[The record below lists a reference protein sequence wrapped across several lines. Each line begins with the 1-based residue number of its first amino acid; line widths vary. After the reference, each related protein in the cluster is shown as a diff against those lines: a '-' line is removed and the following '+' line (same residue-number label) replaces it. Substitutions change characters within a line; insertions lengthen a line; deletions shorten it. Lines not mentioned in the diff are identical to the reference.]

1 MFKPVFKP
9 FSKLF
14 GNAQQEEQ
22 TKEEHANAPSDVGL
36 NKPEP
41 ETQAAQGQASI
52 ETASAA
58 TRQSLI
64 GKIWDVLSNSSSQ
77 VSASGTGHIPSRI
90 LEAETLEE
98 QFEQIEEVLLRADVG
113 FETAVNITDSLRNKR
128 SELKTAQDV
137 MKFLKQTFEE
147 ILAPYPINPEQPLTR
162 TAHPKGL
169 NIILVVGVNGA
180 GKTTFI
186 GKMAHRLHQ
195 EQRQVVVGAGDTF
208 RAAATEQ
215 LEVWAQRAS
224 AFFVSGKENA
234 DSAAVL
240 YDALQTARTQ
250 NADTVLLDTAGRL
263 QNKYNLMEEL
273 RKIRKVIDKDM
284 ESHQEGGKS
293 IDSLEVLLV
302 LDATTGQNALKQ
314 AEVFKEAVDIT
325 GVVLTKLDGSA
336 KGGIILSVA
345 KDFQLPVK
353 LVGIGEKIGD
363 LKPFVPSEFIN
374 TLFSKFG

>member
-1 MFKPVFKP
+1 
-9 FSKLF
+9 
-14 GNAQQEEQ
+14 
-22 TKEEHANAPSDVGL
+22 
-36 NKPEP
+36 
-41 ETQAAQGQASI
+41 
-52 ETASAA
+52 
-58 TRQSLI
+58 
-64 GKIWDVLSNSSSQ
+64 
-77 VSASGTGHIPSRI
+77 
-90 LEAETLEE
+90 
-98 QFEQIEEVLLRADVG
+98 
-113 FETAVNITDSLRNKR
+113 
-128 SELKTAQDV
+128 
-137 MKFLKQTFEE
+137 
-147 ILAPYPINPEQPLTR
+147 
-162 TAHPKGL
+162 
-169 NIILVVGVNGA
+169 VVGVNGA

-195 EQRQVVVGAGDTF
+195 EQRHVVVGAGDTF

-284 ESHQEGGKS
+284 ESHHENGKS